1 MCVCVRA
8 IPFLGKITSG
18 ACALSDV
25 CVYIYTGERYI
36 CTSIRGYTVT
46 YVLAVTMCAVYTEKK
61 RKKKKQKKAQ
71 HMHMRCSNSRNCF
84 VGEYKKETRKNVWNE
99 VKCLRASIKFKATP
113 PRWRTIPSSLDPS
126 YARLSTFL
134 LKWFRL
140 QLQTGNKIEKVLTY
154 LGDETL
160 GDPFFLLST
169 IIPIERVELI
179 RGQYNPVVW
188 HTLRSFW
195 IDPARASYEREIE

>member
-1 MCVCVRA
+1 VCVWLCARA

-25 CVYIYTGERYI
+25 CVYIYTGKRDIY
-36 CTSIRGYTVT
+36 TSIRGYTVT
-46 YVLAVTMCAVYTEKK
+46 YVLAVTMCAVCTET
-61 RKKKKQKKAQ
+61 KKKKETIESAAYAYALQQQPQLFCWWIQK
-71 HMHMRCSNSRNCF
+71 RD
-84 VGEYKKETRKNVWNE
+84 KK
-99 VKCLRASIKFKATP
+99 KCVERSQMFESIDQVQGNP

-154 LGDETL
+154 LQDETL
-160 GDPFFLLST
+160 ADPFFFLFFYRRLFQS
-169 IIPIERVELI
+169 RELNWFEDNI
-179 RGQYNPVVW
+179 TQLCG
-188 HTLRSFW
+188 TRSEVF
-195 IDPARASYEREIE
+195 E

>member
-1 MCVCVRA
+1 MCVRA
-8 IPFLGKITSG
+8 RSLFLEKWRPVRVRSLMFVSIFI
-18 ACALSDV
+18 LERD
-25 CVYIYTGERYI
+25 IY
-36 CTSIRGYTVT
+36 TSIRG
-46 YVLAVTMCAVYTEKK
+46 VYGHICTCCNNV
-61 RKKKKQKKAQ
+61 RCIYSKKKK
-71 HMHMRCSNSRNCF
+71 RNNRKRSICICAAATAAIVF

-99 VKCLRASIKFKATP
+99 VKCLRASIKFKAQP

-126 YARLSTFL
+126 YARLSTFR

-140 QLQTGNKIEKVLTY
+140 QLQSGNKIENVLTY
-154 LGDETL
+154 LGETL

-179 RGQYNPVVW
+179 RGQYSPVVW